1 MNKVEK
7 IKIKNQIEKL
17 DSIYQKEILKIII
30 KNEIKYSENRN
41 GIFLNME
48 NLNDLTLNEITQKL
62 EYIKEQEKT
71 LKDVESVKDALNK
84 DYFKN
89 SNKEKAAYLSNE
101 L

>member
-48 NLNDLTLNEITQKL
+48 NLNELTLNEITQKL

-89 SNKEKAAYLSNE
+89 SNKEKSTYLSNE